1 MQQQTQQSF
10 NTELYVVKRNGEQQK
25 ISFDKV
31 LQRIC
36 NLCKDKHLQTLQID
50 GTLIAQKVCAQIYAG
65 VTTTELDELAS
76 QLCSSMATADP
87 EYGDLAKRIAISNH
101 HKNTDSSFASV
112 VHTLYSC
119 YSSSNEHSP
128 LVSQE
133 LHDIVLANADT
144 IQNEID
150 FQRDYLLDYFGYKT
164 LEKSYLLR
172 FKDKTVVERPQH
184 MWMRV
189 AIGLYGTDLKSAFR
203 CYHELSQKCYTHAT
217 PTLFNSGTPKSQL
230 ASCFLLSMQDDSI
243 KGIFDTLGQCAAISK
258 HAGGIGLNVH
268 NIRATG
274 SWIRGTNGTSN
285 GLVPM
290 LRVFNDTAR
299 YVDQGG
305 GKRNGSF
312 AIYLEPWHAD
322 IVDFLHLKRNHG
334 DELSRARDLFYA
346 LWVPDL
352 FMERLHE
359 GKDWTLFDPDSAPN
373 LDNVYG
379 DEFKELYE
387 TYEREGRGRKTVKAM
402 DIWTTVMESLC
413 ETGTPYILFKDA
425 CNRKSNQKNLGT
437 IKSSNLCTEIVEY
450 SSKDETAVC
459 NLASLCLPSC
469 VHVLEQWADKKVEM
483 HVKRNCV
490 FCGMAKARLK
500 RMGCSIIKMHVYDD
514 TTDTTHFKD
523 DFAEFAN
530 KDGVVTFPQLVVDGV
545 PVGGFDGLVE
555 HTRQKYDF
563 DKLGQLTRSLVRN
576 LNQTIDRTFYP
587 TPETQRSNMRHRPI
601 GIGVQGLS
609 DVFQMLRYPF
619 DSSEARELNERIFA
633 TIYYHAMSE
642 SVAMARERA
651 SKVDTIQQ
659 YFFTHGKSES
669 LQRTDWWNAH
679 TDFVDSDVRKHA
691 HALLQ
696 EITHSDETV
705 NAHESQPF
713 KSAYGGAYS
722 SFQGSPLHQGKFQF
736 DLWDGD
742 GGDKLYDWDT
752 LRTDVRQFGARNSLL
767 VAPMPT
773 ASTAQ
778 IMGNTECFEA
788 MTSNIYLRRT
798 LAGEFIVLNKHMMQD
813 LIDMGIWSS
822 ALKDEIVFHEGSI
835 QKIKTIPSSIKA
847 LYKTVWEMSQKVVI
861 DMAAD
866 RGRYICQSQ
875 SMNLFLASPTT
886 NQITSMLYYAWKK
899 GLKTGAYYLRTQ
911 PASKAQ
917 QFTLDP
923 TKFGKTGGG
932 TKTPAA
938 YEEPCLSCSA

>member
-1 MQQQTQQSF
+1 MQQEQF
-10 NTELYVVKRNGEQQK
+10 CTELYVVKRNGERQE

-31 LQRIC
+31 LQRVC
-36 NLCKDKHLQTLQID
+36 NLCKDEHLAPLQID

-65 VTTTELDELAS
+65 VPTTELDDLAA
-76 QLCSSMATADP
+76 QLCSSMATVNP

-101 HKNTDSSFASV
+101 HKNTESSFATV
-112 VHTLYSC
+112 VHTLYYC
-119 YSSSNEHSP
+119 YSNSHKHSP
-128 LVSQE
+128 LVSDELQE
-133 LHDIVLANADT
+133 IVIANADA

-150 FQRDYLLDYFGYKT
+150 FQRDYLFDYFGYKT

-172 FKDKTVVERPQH
+172 LNDKTIVERPQH

-189 AIGLYGTDLKSAFR
+189 AIGLYGTDLKNAFR

-230 ASCFLLSMQDDSI
+230 ASCFLLSMKDDSI

-268 NIRATG
+268 NVRSTG

-346 LWVPDL
+346 LWTPDL
-352 FMERLHE
+352 FMERLHAD
-359 GKDWTLFDPDSAPN
+359 GDWTLFDPESAPN
-373 LDNVYG
+373 LDNTYG
-379 DEFKELYE
+379 DEFKQLYE
-387 TYEREGRGRKTVKAM
+387 KYEREGRGIKTVKAM
-402 DIWTTVMESLC
+402 EIWTTVMESLC

-425 CNRKSNQKNLGT
+425 CNRKSNQQNLGT

-469 VHVLEQWADKKVEM
+469 VQPLDSWTDKAVEL
-483 HVKRNCV
+483 HVKTNCV
-490 FCGMAKARLK
+490 FCGLAKARLK
-500 RMGCSIIKMHVYDD
+500 RVGCTTIKMLVYDE
-514 TTDTTHFKD
+514 TTDMTQFKN

-530 KDGVVTFPQLVVDGV
+530 DDGVVTFPQLVVDGV
-545 PVGGFDGLVE
+545 SLGGFDGLVE

-587 TPETQRSNMRHRPI
+587 TPDTRRSNLRHRPI
-601 GIGVQGLS
+601 GIGVQGLA

-619 DSSEARELNERIFA
+619 DSQEASDLNKRIFA

-651 SKVDTIQQ
+651 EAFDIVRR
-659 YFFTHGKSES
+659 YFATHGKENA
-669 LQRTDWWNAH
+669 LQRNDWWNAH
-679 TDFVDSDVRKHA
+679 EDFVDADGRLRA
-691 HALLQ
+691 HALLKACCHDTLANNAY
-696 EITHSDETV
+696 ETH
-705 NAHESQPF
+705 PF
-713 KSAYGGAYS
+713 TSSHAGAYS
-722 SFQGSPLHQGKFQF
+722 SFDGSPLQQGKFQF
-736 DLWDGD
+736 DLWDDD
-742 GGDKLYDWDT
+742 GGDPMYDWQS
-752 LRTDVRQFGARNSLL
+752 LRDEVVQHGARNSLL
-767 VAPMPT
+767 LAPMPT

-778 IMGNTECFEA
+778 IMGNTECFETI
-788 MTSNIYLRRT
+788 TSNIYLRRT
-798 LAGEFIVLNKHMMQD
+798 LAGEFIVLNKHLMQD
-813 LIDMGIWSS
+813 MIDMGIWSTGI
-822 ALKDEIVFHEGSI
+822 KDEIIFHEGSVQHI
-835 QKIKTIPSSIKA
+835 NAIPSSIKS
-847 LYKTVWEMSQKVVI
+847 LYKTVWETSQKVVI

-886 NQITSMLYYAWKK
+886 SQITSMLYYAWTK
-899 GLKTGAYYLRTQ
+899 GLKTGTYYLRTQ

-923 TKFGKTGGG
+923 TKFGKTGSGG
-932 TKTPAA
+932 GKAPA